1 MTDLIQNYPKSSCN
15 CYNCDKRNYN
25 VSNPNGIP
33 TNMSVRNC
41 DFSDYYNCDNQI
53 VFKSQIEPSNKQGYN
68 YINPEAVTNSYD
80 KTFQAVPANYTGFNN
95 TVFVSNDPRLIS
107 GAHNGQILALDR
119 PPMNAKIELDQI
131 YLDPLMKE
139 YGKKYND
146 YSDVKAGQI
155 VYYIDKSI
163 EDANYLPV
171 YTNNAYV
178 KGVMYKD
185 PMDGM
190 NPQYIRT
197 PVIKTDLLDTKNNK
211 TNQLSWIRDS
221 LESREDLINLQQQK
235 YNKQKYSSRW
245 TGNLFF

>member
-1 MTDLIQNYPKSSCN
+1 
-15 CYNCDKRNYN
+15 
-25 VSNPNGIP
+25 
-33 TNMSVRNC
+33 
-41 DFSDYYNCDNQI
+41 
-53 VFKSQIEPSNKQGYN
+53 
-68 YINPEAVTNSYD
+68 
-80 KTFQAVPANYTGFNN
+80 
-95 TVFVSNDPRLIS
+95 
-107 GAHNGQILALDR
+107 
-119 PPMNAKIELDQI
+119 
-131 YLDPLMKE
+131 MKE